1 MKVIRRISEFDRIR
15 PGCVLTIGNFDGVHT
30 GHQEILRVAGDVA
43 RAQDTEVVVI
53 TFEPHPVAILFP
65 EKAPKVLTPLDRKL
79 ELLKPHAASVVVLE
93 DSRDLLGL
101 SARAFVEQ
109 FLMTHL
115 QPCAM
120 VEGHDFHFGA
130 KRSGNVDTLRELG
143 DAFGFKVHI
152 VPPFKITFSTDQC
165 IRVSST
171 IIRYMLESGH
181 VRDAAQALGHPYRL
195 TGPVVSGRGKGR
207 EIGFPTL
214 NLAIPDQVIPAEGV
228 YAGTVELA
236 RSAADLPNLRQRHP
250 AVFSIGQARTFGDAI
265 PLLIEAHLL
274 GDTVPGSDGWMAMDF
289 IAHLRSQHRYGTIRE
304 LIEQIGRDCE
314 QAREIINSG

>member
-1 MKVIRRISEFDRIR
+1 MKVIKDISEFDRVE
-15 PGCVLTIGNFDGVHT
+15 PGSVLTIGNFDGVHT
-30 GHQEILRVAGDVA
+30 GHQEILHVAGQVA
-43 RAQDTEVVVI
+43 HSQNTEVVVI
-53 TFEPHPVAILFP
+53 TFEPHPVAVLFP

-79 ELLKPHAASVVVLE
+79 ELLEPYASSVVVLE

-109 FLMTHL
+109 FLMPHL

-130 KRSGNVDTLRELG
+130 KRSGNVDTLRGLG
-143 DAFGFKVHI
+143 EEFNFQVHV
-152 VPPFKITFSTDQC
+152 VPPFSITFSTDQC

-181 VRDAAQALGHPYRL
+181 VHDAATALGHPFRIA
-195 TGPVVSGRGKGR
+195 GPIESGRGKGR

-214 NLAIPDQVIPAEGV
+214 NLALPDQVMPAEGV
-228 YAGTVELA
+228 YAGTVELGT
-236 RSAADLPNLRQRHP
+236 SALDLSSQKQKYP
-250 AVFSIGQARTFGDAI
+250 AVFSIGQARTFGDTI

-274 GDTVPGSDGWMAMDF
+274 EGRVPEEDRGWMAMDF
-289 IAHLRSQHRYGTIRE
+289 VAHLRSQHRYGTIEE
-304 LIEQIGRDCE
+304 LIEQIGKDCA
-314 QAREIINSG
+314 QAADVLAP